1 MGITFYEALQI
12 FADMYDEDQGI
23 ATDASIEN
31 EQRVAQVYYERSKE

>member
-12 FADMYDEDQGI
+12 FADMYDESDAI
-23 ATDASIEN
+23 ARDASIEN